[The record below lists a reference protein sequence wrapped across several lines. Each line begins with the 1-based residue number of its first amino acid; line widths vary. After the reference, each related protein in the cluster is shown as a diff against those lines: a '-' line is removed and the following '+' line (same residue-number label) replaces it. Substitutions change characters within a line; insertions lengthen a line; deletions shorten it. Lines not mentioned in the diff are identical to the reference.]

1 MTQNNFEDMYLS
13 IPVDLT
19 PLMNDKTR
27 EQPQLEN
34 EEDVRNFRSRIIDE
48 LEYKLSD
55 NEEYITFD
63 SFVEEIFTE
72 EVANWN
78 KEKDTD

>member
-13 IPVDLT
+13 IPVDIT

-78 KEKDTD
+78 KEKDTY

>member
-34 EEDVRNFRSRIIDE
+34 EEDVRDFRSRIIDE
-48 LEYKLSD
+48 LESKLSD
-55 NEEYITFD
+55 NEEYITFE